1 MRITR
6 KNQLFGMLAVFVTAL
21 ASVSAAEP
29 PKAPVPSSP
38 FISVIYRYADTMIE
52 RGRDTYGPMK
62 TGLFLSAL
70 DRFTLTPLTNRPPAP
85 HGIRESDRVASKDG
99 PLVGASLH
107 HDENLLRLLYTLSEL
122 SSKPKYREAADAEL
136 KWFFSDAP
144 STNTYLRPWG
154 ERGFWDTL
162 KDEPVINTDADG
174 RQGFFRPWL
183 LWDRCF
189 DLAPQ
194 ASQRLVISLFGPQ
207 TNDFSVAPPR
217 QAGFNIRIWA
227 SAYARTKDQQF
238 LKAIDTTLQQF
249 EKGRSNGGPKEDV
262 SVAAAISLAIDCDGA
277 AHHVPDPLASRLR
290 SFAAR
295 EDEIFCGL
303 PHNLADNLAGTAGFL
318 TGADKGA
325 GKSTERHTPLWTAEE
340 ARNTTAQIGMMCVS
354 RYENTARPGYRTLV
368 HAAADAYLN
377 SMFSPDEDVW
387 PATLG
392 HAISLELAAWRWT
405 ARPVY
410 LDRARLFGNLALE
423 KFFDKSPLPRAS
435 LKSNHYETI
444 AGTDTLALA
453 LVELHLHILHI
464 TAVRYPP
471 NTIDR

>member
-6 KNQLFGMLAVFVTAL
+6 KNQLFGMLAVLVTAV
-21 ASVSAAEP
+21 ASLSAAEP

-38 FISVIYRYADTMIE
+38 FMPVIYRYADTMIE
-52 RGRDTYGPMK
+52 RGRDTYGPVK

-70 DRFTLTPLTNRPPAP
+70 DRSTLTPLTNRPPTP
-85 HGIRESDRVASKDG
+85 HGIRESDRVGSKDG
-99 PLVGASLH
+99 PLVGANVH
-107 HDENLLRLLYTLSEL
+107 HDQNLLRLLYTLSEL
-122 SSKPKYREAADAEL
+122 SGKPKYRDAADTEL
-136 KWFFSDAP
+136 KWFFSDAH
-144 STNTYLRPWG
+144 STNNYLRPWG
-154 ERGFWDTL
+154 ECSFWDTL
-162 KDEPVINTDADG
+162 KDEAVINTDADL

-183 LWDRCF
+183 LWDHCF

-194 ASQRLVISLFGPQ
+194 ASERLAVALFRSQ
-207 TNDFSVAPPR
+207 TNGFSVEPPR
-217 QAGFNIRIWA
+217 QIGFNIRMWA

-238 LKAIDTTLQQF
+238 LRGIDTALQEL
-249 EKGRSNGGPKEDV
+249 EKDRSNGGPKDDD
-262 SVAAAISLAIDCDGA
+262 SFAAALSLAIDCDGA
-277 AHHVPDPLASRLR
+277 SHHLPEPLASRLR

-303 PHNLADNLAGTAGFL
+303 PHNLPGPAGFL
-318 TGADKGA
+318 TGSNKQA
-325 GKSTERHTPLWTAEE
+325 GKPTERHTPLWTADDD
-340 ARNTTAQIGMMCVS
+340 RNTTAQIGMMCVS
-354 RYENTARPGYRTLV
+354 RYENTARLGYRTLV
-368 HAAADAYLN
+368 HAAADAYLD
-377 SMFSPDEDVW
+377 SVFSPDEDVW

-392 HAISLELAAWRWT
+392 HAISLELAAWRST

-444 AGTDTLALA
+444 TGTDTLALA

>member
-1 MRITR
+1 
-6 KNQLFGMLAVFVTAL
+6 
-21 ASVSAAEP
+21 
-29 PKAPVPSSP
+29 
-38 FISVIYRYADTMIE
+38 
-52 RGRDTYGPMK
+52 MK

-70 DRFTLTPLTNRPPAP
+70 DRITMAPLTNRPPAP
-85 HGIRESDRVASKDG
+85 HGIRESERVGSKDG
-99 PLVGASLH
+99 PLVGASVH
-107 HDENLLRLLYTLSEL
+107 HDENLIRLLYTLSEL
-122 SSKPKYREAADAEL
+122 SSKPKYRDAADTEL
-136 KWFFSDAP
+136 KRFFSDAP

-162 KDEPVINTDADG
+162 KDEPIINTDADG

-189 DLAPQ
+189 DLAPHV
-194 ASQRLVISLFGPQ
+194 SQRLALTLSRSQ
-207 TNDFSVAPPR
+207 TNGFSVEPPR
-217 QAGFNIRIWA
+217 QAGFNIRMWA
-227 SAYARTKDQQF
+227 LAYARTKDQQF
-238 LKAIDTTLQQF
+238 LNAIDASLQQL
-249 EKGRSNGGPKEDV
+249 EKGRSDGGPKQDA
-262 SVAAAISLAIDCDGA
+262 SVAAALSLAIDCDAA
-277 AHHVPDPLASRLR
+277 AHHLPEPLASRLR

-295 EDEIFCGL
+295 EDELFCGL
-303 PHNLADNLAGTAGFL
+303 PHNLSLTAGFS
-318 TGADKGA
+318 TGSDKQGQ
-325 GKSTERHTPLWTAEE
+325 KSSDRHTPLWTADD

-354 RYENTARPGYRTLV
+354 RYENTARLGYRTLV

-377 SMFSPDEDVW
+377 SMFGPDEDVW

-392 HAISLELAAWRWT
+392 QAISLDLAAWRST
-405 ARPVY
+405 GRPVY

-444 AGTDTLALA
+444 TGTDTLALA

>member
-6 KNQLFGMLAVFVTAL
+6 RNQLFGMLATLVTAL
-21 ASVSAAEP
+21 ASLSAAEP

-38 FISVIYRYADTMIE
+38 FLPVIYRYADTMIE
-52 RGRDTYGPMK
+52 RGRDTQGPIK

-70 DRFTLTPLTNRPPAP
+70 DRSALALLTNRPPAP
-85 HGIRESDRVASKDG
+85 HGIREGDRVGSKEG
-99 PLVGASLH
+99 PLVGANVH
-107 HDENLLRLLYTLSEL
+107 HDQNLLRLLYTLSEL
-122 SSKPKYREAADAEL
+122 SGKPKYRDAADAEL

-144 STNTYLRPWG
+144 STNMYLRPWG
-154 ERGFWDTL
+154 ERSFWDTL
-162 KDEPVINTDADG
+162 KDEPVINTGTDG

-194 ASQRLVISLFGPQ
+194 AIQQLALAVARSQSNAFPVE
-207 TNDFSVAPPR
+207 PPR
-217 QAGFNIRIWA
+217 EAGFNIRMWA
-227 SAYARTKDQQF
+227 LAYARTKDPEL
-238 LKAIDTTLQQF
+238 LKAIDTSLRQL
-249 EKGRSNGGPKEDV
+249 EKGRSNGGPKGNT
-262 SVAAAISLAIDCDGA
+262 VAAALSLAIDCDGA
-277 AHHVPDPLASRLR
+277 AHHLPDPLASRLR

-303 PHNLADNLAGTAGFL
+303 PHNVSRTAGFL
-318 TGADKGA
+318 TGSDKQA
-325 GKSTERHTPLWTAEE
+325 RKPTERHTPHWTADD

-354 RYENTARPGYRTLV
+354 RYENTARLGYRTLV
-368 HAAADAYLN
+368 HAAADAYLD

-392 HAISLELAAWRWT
+392 HAISLELAAWRST
-405 ARPVY
+405 SRPVY

-423 KFFDKSPLPRAS
+423 KFFDKSPVPRAS

-444 AGTDTLALA
+444 TGADTLALA